1 MPPVVSCLMFSLPTL
16 YAVSGDLLMIL
27 ILLLCSALFSG
38 SEVAF
43 FSLTPAQLDHLHN
56 AKKGS
61 VSKTILQ
68 LLEKPKKLIATILI
82 SNTLVNISI
91 IIISSLMFNNN
102 GLFGD
107 NPVLLFVV
115 QIITVTF
122 LITLF
127 GEVLPKVYAAHAN
140 LRILTVMAYPILVIS
155 KILTPLSVPL
165 VKSTTLFDKLL
176 KKKKPEVSLDELT
189 HAIELTS
196 DEESPPEEKRIL
208 KGIVSFGNTDVKQIM
223 RPLPDMIAFSAQTP
237 FKTLLEKVVE
247 AGYSRVPVYDT
258 SIDQIIG
265 VLHIKD
271 LLAHIHKESFDWHQL
286 IRKTYFIP
294 EGKKINDL
302 LQEFQQRKTHMA
314 IVVDEFG
321 ATQGLVT
328 MEDVLEE
335 IVGEIKDE
343 FDDEEPVYSRID
355 ENNYVFEAKTALNDV
370 CRIIEVEPEVFDEI
384 EGEKGTLAGLLLEI
398 HKTIPKVNETISFKH
413 LDFIIEAADRRKI
426 KRVKICINPVEAA
439 EE

>member
-1 MPPVVSCLMFSLPTL
+1 MFTLSTL
-16 YAVSGDLLMIL
+16 YAVSGDILMIL
-27 ILLLCSALFSG
+27 ILLLFSALFSG

-43 FSLTPAQLDHLHN
+43 FSLSPTQLDYLHN
-56 AKKGS
+56 QKKGS
-61 VSKTILQ
+61 ISQTILQ
-68 LLEKPKKLIATILI
+68 LLEKPKKLLATILI
-82 SNTLVNISI
+82 SNTLVNIAI

-102 GLFGD
+102 GLLND
-107 NPVLLFVV
+107 NPVLKFIV
-115 QIITVTF
+115 QVITVTF

-140 LRILTVMAYPILVIS
+140 IQILTVMAYPILVIS
-155 KILTPLSVPL
+155 KIFTPLSVPL

-189 HAIELTS
+189 HAIDITS

-223 RPLPDMIAFSAQTP
+223 RPLPDVIAFSIQTP

-247 AGYSRVPVYDT
+247 AGYSRVPVYDS
-258 SIDQIIG
+258 SIDQIVG

-271 LLAHIHKESFDWHQL
+271 LLAHIHKDSFDWHQL

-321 ATQGLVT
+321 STQGLVT

-355 ENNYVFEAKTALNDV
+355 EHNYVFEAKTALNDV
-370 CRIIEVEPEVFDEI
+370 CRIIGIESEMFDEI
-384 EGEKGTLAGLLLEI
+384 EGEKGTLAGLLLEL
-398 HKTIPKVNETISFKH
+398 HKTIPKVNETIRFKH

-426 KRVKICINPVEAA
+426 KRVKIRINPVASEQ
-439 EE
+439 E